1 MTPIR
6 IVALLTAVLAV
17 GCTAKTGPTGDVPV
31 EKAAKADPWPASAAI
46 LRRQPDLGGAR
57 QAVSLLNSDL
67 GEVPAAESPQPM
79 PADAAKTLAE
89 RLRLSAEEL
98 KEVAGT
104 PYSNLDAAYLSECL
118 AIRDAIRSLDLGEL
132 PAEQKA
138 RLAFDWVCRQ
148 VYLRQAL
155 VVSPAGPAFSP
166 PLPPQ
171 FLLLRGYGS
180 GLDRAYLFLAAIQQ
194 LGLDGCLIGPPDR
207 ETAASIAVEND
218 KATKG
223 PFWAVGCR
231 LPNGSVALFD
241 PWRGEPF
248 PSTGGAVGTLT
259 ELVAKPDLL
268 KPWIE
273 DKSRPWDGSPDLLKT
288 ATVYVAVPFMA
299 TSERMKLMERK
310 IGAEVG
316 VILARDPAELVDR
329 FGANTKIWSAPVNVD
344 KYGLTRVLHSFLP
357 LEEGGTDTTPSR
369 ELRLLEQITKL
380 SPIPL
385 DLFDPPAEVLNNE
398 VRNALR
404 GFFLRRYSE
413 LVLDPNPRERI
424 GRGQFNEVVRV
435 LVERERAVG
444 QIRAQARRN
453 PVSAESLKD
462 WGARADELYEKQ
474 SIARLPQN
482 QANLPDAQ
490 AAIAQFW
497 EKGGQVVQSIED
509 RNILP
514 LCAADLSYLLAV
526 CKHEQAE
533 RATIRLLRLDPKD
546 AGRAAALA
554 VAKDAWS
561 IAKDAWDRHI
571 AANGALAKS
580 DPERTVQAKRL
591 AERAARRAVDPAPA
605 AE

>member
-17 GCTAKTGPTGDVPV
+17 GCTAKTGPTGDASV
-31 EKAAKADPWPASAAI
+31 EKAAKADPWPVCAAI

-79 PADAAKTLAE
+79 PADAAKALAE

-104 PYSNLDAAYLSECL
+104 PFSNLDAAYLSECL
-118 AIRDAIRSLDLGEL
+118 AIRDALRSLDLGEL
-132 PAEQKA
+132 PDERKA
-138 RLAFDWVCRQ
+138 RMAFDWVCRL

-194 LGLDGCLIGPPDR
+194 LGLDGCLIGPPGR
-207 ETAASIAVEND
+207 ETAASIAVEDD

-231 LPNGSVALFD
+231 MPNGSVTLFD

-248 PSTGGAVGTLT
+248 PGTLT
-259 ELVAKPDLL
+259 ELVAKPELL

-299 TSERMKLMERK
+299 TSDRMKLMERK
-310 IGAEVG
+310 IGMEVG
-316 VILARDPAELVDR
+316 VKLARDPAKLVGR
-329 FGANTKIWSAPVNVD
+329 FGADTKVWSAPVNGD

-398 VRNALR
+398 VRNALK

-453 PVSAESLKD
+453 PVSAEALKD

-497 EKGGQVVQSIED
+497 EKGGQVVQSIEE
-509 RNILP
+509 RSILP

-533 RATIRLLRLDPKD
+533 RATIRLLRHDPKD

-554 VAKDAWS
+554 GAKDAWS
-561 IAKDAWDRHI
+561 IAKDAWERHV

-580 DPERTVQAKRL
+580 DPERAAHAKRL
-591 AERAARRAVDPAPA
+591 AGRAARLAADPV

>member
-6 IVALLTAVLAV
+6 IVALLAAAFAV
-17 GCTAKTGPTGDVPV
+17 GCSAKTGPTGDAPV
-31 EKAAKADPWPASAAI
+31 DKAAKADPWPACAAI

-67 GEVPAAESPQPM
+67 GEAPAAESPQPM
-79 PADAAKTLAE
+79 PADAAKALAE

-104 PYSNLDAAYLSECL
+104 AFSNLDAAYLSECL
-118 AIRDAIRSLDLGEL
+118 AIRDALRSLDLGEL
-132 PAEQKA
+132 PAERKA
-138 RLAFDWVCRQ
+138 RMAFDWVCRL

-194 LGLDGCLIGPPDR
+194 LGLDGCLIGPPGR
-207 ETAASIAVEND
+207 ETAASIAVEDD

-231 LPNGSVALFD
+231 LPTGSVTLFD

-248 PSTGGAVGTLT
+248 PGTLA

-299 TSERMKLMERK
+299 TSDRMKLMERK

-316 VILARDPAELVDR
+316 VKLARDPAELVGR
-329 FGANTKIWSAPVNVD
+329 FGADTKVWSAPVNGD

-398 VRNALR
+398 VRNALK

-453 PVSAESLKD
+453 PVSAEALKD

-482 QANLPDAQ
+482 QSNLPDAQ

-497 EKGGQVVQSIED
+497 EKGGQVVQSIEE
-509 RNILP
+509 RSILP

-546 AGRAAALA
+546 SGRAAALTG
-554 VAKDAWS
+554 AKDSWS
-561 IAKDAWDRHI
+561 IAKDAWERHI

-580 DPERTVQAKRL
+580 DPERAAHAKRL
-591 AERAARRAVDPAPA
+591 AGRAARLAADPA